1 MTEKL
6 ETVLE
11 KISTISNATNSS
23 LVQEFYQF
31 MVDNRKSDS
40 YKKNNLKALILFSHE
55 LGPDVTFYDVQKKE
69 KILEFLNRRIKSKSD
84 DPDEKWITTWND
96 YLGRLKFFFRWLYN
110 YKIKK
115 DVEGS
120 KMVIEE
126 MEEWETPEFIRIR
139 KKKTKRDSPYSE
151 AEIWEQD
158 ELLTVIKY
166 EPYTRNKAALALF
179 WDFNARNHEVTKLK
193 IKNIR
198 LRERYGEGEV
208 PYEAKTGS
216 GPILLTFSF
225 PYVRDLLNQHPLRN
239 SPDAALIY
247 NLINSR
253 PVTPDAMWTMMKQ
266 LRLRIIRM
274 LESAQIKDSEEKQ
287 KLEYLLRTKKWN
299 PYVIRHSAITSDADY
314 LPEFAL
320 KKKVRWSM
328 NSRQPSRYIKKKM
341 GQDLKNKILAQ
352 NGIIPD
358 IDLKKKPPV
367 IACPRCSETNPREN
381 KFCSKCSYPLVPEA
395 YDEIKASER
404 KEMDEIK
411 QQYNQMNVTL
421 QNIIAIMVTADEST
435 KKKLA
440 QQLIQ
445 RGGYMPESSN
455 LL

>member
-11 KISTISNATNSS
+11 KISTISNPVNSS
-23 LVQEFYQF
+23 LIQEFHQF
-31 MVDNRKSDS
+31 MADNRKSDS

-55 LGPDVTFYDVQKKE
+55 LGRNVTFYDIQKKE
-69 KILEFLNRRIKSKSD
+69 KIVEFLNRRIKPKSD

-115 DVEGS
+115 DVEGG
-120 KMVIEE
+120 KIVVED

-158 ELLTVIKY
+158 ELITIIKY

-216 GPILLTFSF
+216 GPILLTLSF

-266 LRLRIIRM
+266 LRVRILRM
-274 LESAQIKDSEEKQ
+274 LESAQIKDSEERQ

-299 PYVIRHSAITSDADY
+299 PYCIRHSAITSDADY

-328 NSRQPSRYIKKKM
+328 NSKQPSRYIKKKM
-341 GQDLKNKILAQ
+341 GQDLKNRILAQ

-358 IDLKKKPPV
+358 IDLKKKLPV
-367 IACPRCSETNPREN
+367 ISCPRCSETNPREN
-381 KFCSKCSYPLVPEA
+381 KFCSKCSYPLVPET
-395 YDEIKASER
+395 YDELKAAER
-404 KEMDEIK
+404 KEMEEVK
-411 QQYNQMNVTL
+411 YQYNQMNATL
-421 QNIIAIMVTADEST
+421 QNIIAIMVAADEST

-440 QQLIQ
+440 QQLIE
-445 RGGYMPESSN
+445 RGEYMPKSP
-455 LL
+455 